1 MLWPYSTMQQINL
14 DWLLEKIKGLLPFL
28 PNNGTAGQILR
39 RTATGAEWSDERTG
53 GGLVNSVNGMTGD
66 VVLGK
71 ANVGLGNVAN
81 KDLSNVDNVRQYSAQ
96 NVPPYP
102 VTSVN
107 GRTGAVIV
115 DPASDAQ
122 VTSAVNTWLGNNIAQ
137 ETGYVLDSTLTMSNA
152 AAPAS
157 AVGDLKTAFLRN
169 THPGDNIVVD
179 LIFEQGSYY
188 NSTAND
194 QYVVDANWGHTDKI
208 AITAGKTYFIN
219 TPTSQYISFYNSN
232 GDFISGLSG
241 VSATAPDNAAF
252 IRVSVWKTRQPA
264 ARLTADFPYTDYV
277 SELQDAI
284 AGLSFRNYPETL
296 NEVLTDFSM
305 KGSGFVYTGANDV
318 NIDMSYGA
326 IIEFTNRSNATA
338 GMTGYLTQ
346 NGNNVLSI
354 TTGNVSLQPLQTYT
368 WDIPAMTGNPYG
380 SWETFFS
387 ANYIGICIANNH
399 NANITVTV
407 KQRGNIYV
415 DALRREK
422 RTVLCDPTSTGG
434 GIFDNIQKAI
444 NWLKAHYNVATTPC
458 TVFLMNG
465 TYTLNYVSSRNAV
478 IDKGA
483 NRISIVGESRD
494 GVKLVLTSTPAQNN
508 KIIEHGGP
516 SVLENISFYNL
527 WNEDGSTPSYENNSY
542 CIHNDRGFTTDEAYE
557 TVVRNCYVYSEAF
570 APIGA
575 GLWKNQ
581 KQRYVDVVAVFNSLD
596 IRPNGYNQWA
606 PIYIHG
612 PSQPNQPN
620 CSVEIDGCTCI
631 AKKGTMA
638 IVLPNVP
645 GRMPYT
651 EIPVSIRR
659 TIGTTTGST
668 ITNVSKS
675 THDLQPDSA
684 LNNVDAWNY

>member
-53 GGLVNSVNGMTGD
+53 GGLVTSVNGRTGD
-66 VVLGK
+66 VTLSK
-71 ANVGLGNVAN
+71 SDVGLGNVAN

-107 GRTGAVIV
+107 GRTGDVIV

-152 AAPAS
+152 ASPAS
-157 AVGDLKTAFLRN
+157 AVGDVKSAFLLR
-169 THPGDNIVVD
+169 THPADNIVAD
-179 LIFEQGSYY
+179 LIFTQGSYY

-194 QYVVDANWGHTDKI
+194 LYVVDANWGHTDKI

-219 TPTSQYISFYNSN
+219 TPTNQYISFYDSN
-232 GDFISGLSG
+232 GNFISGLAG
-241 VSATAPDNAAF
+241 VFATAPANAAF
-252 IRVSVWKTRQPA
+252 IRISVGKGRQPA
-264 ARLTADFPYTDYV
+264 AKLTADAPYTDYV
-277 SELQDAI
+277 DQLQNAI
-284 AGLSFRNYPETL
+284 GDISFRNYPETL
-296 NEVLTDFSM
+296 TEVLTDFSM
-305 KGSGFVYTGANDV
+305 KGSGLIYTGANDV
-318 NIDMSYGA
+318 NIDLSYGA
-326 IIEFTNRSNATA
+326 IIEFTNRSNETVRIV
-338 GMTGYLTQ
+338 GYLTQ
-346 NGNNVLSI
+346 NGNNVTSM
-354 TTGNVSLQPLQTYT
+354 TTGDVYLQPLQTYT
-368 WDIPAMTGNPYG
+368 WDIPAIVDKPYG
-380 SWETFFS
+380 SWEGFFS
-387 ANYIGICIANNH
+387 ANYVGLCIYNVN

-444 NWLKAHYNVATTPC
+444 SWLKTHYNVTNTPC

-527 WNEDGSTPSYENNSY
+527 WNEDGSTPSYVNNSY
-542 CIHNDRGFTTDEAYE
+542 CIHNDLSFTTDEAYE

-581 KQRYVDVVAVFNSLD
+581 KQRYIDVVAVFNSLD
-596 IRPNGYNQWA
+596 VRPNGYNQWA

-612 PSQPNQPN
+612 PSQPNQPD

-638 IVLPNVP
+638 IVLPDVP
-645 GRMPYT
+645 GRTPYT